1 MKLLELKCTIIG
13 IIIAL
18 VLTGL
23 FNASYWFTLLVI
35 NNKPYS
41 LNLACASIVVTLLG
55 VIIDIIRSIKFDK
68 PKSVIES
75 DLTPK
80 GYTTI
85 FPDRDVSNTEQE
97 SSEVDRI
104 KDYSITTDEENV
116 KRSYQSQE
124 EETILF

>member
-23 FNASYWFTLLVI
+23 FNASYWFTMLVI
-35 NNKPYS
+35 NNQPYS

-55 VIIDIIRSIKFDK
+55 VIIDIIRSINFSK
-68 PKSVIES
+68 PKQVIES

-80 GYTTI
+80 GFTTI
-85 FPDRDVSNTEQE
+85 FPERETVLNTEQE
-97 SSEVDRI
+97 VSDLAQKKEFADL
-104 KDYSITTDEENV
+104 
-116 KRSYQSQE
+116 E
-124 EETILF
+124 EEFIRENQVQEFMNELR

>member
-23 FNASYWFTLLVI
+23 FNASYWFTMLVI
-35 NNKPYS
+35 NNQPYA
-41 LNLACASIVVTLLG
+41 LNLAGASIIVTLIG
-55 VIIDIIRSIKFDK
+55 VIIDLVRNINFNK
-68 PKSVIES
+68 PKEVFES

-85 FPDRDVSNTEQE
+85 FPDKEPVLKNEQE
-97 SSEVDRI
+97 VQDLEQE
-104 KDYSITTDEENV
+104 KNQDEKILNN
-116 KRSYQSQE
+116 SYQKE
-124 EETILF
+124 YAEHILD